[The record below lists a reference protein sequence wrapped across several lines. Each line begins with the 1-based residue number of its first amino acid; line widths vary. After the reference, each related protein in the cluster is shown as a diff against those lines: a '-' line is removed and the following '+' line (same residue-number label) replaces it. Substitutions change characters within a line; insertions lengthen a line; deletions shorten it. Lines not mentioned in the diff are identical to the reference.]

1 MLTFGT
7 QLSPLLASTNTVLNH
22 KGCLKMLDLK
32 RMAPKVLR
40 LRIRGNF
47 NIGKETQASEVY
59 VHLQNLL
66 RVYCP
71 VHAGVEGNGR
81 ADRLAGKATLTSGLL
96 LGRSEVLKNLRQLPA
111 GTKPRTPHHRSSGG
125 ERCGKRKHSTNVLE
139 RTRECHR
146 QSNEHWNSFK
156 GNVGETVLR
165 DRVERIWAFPSA

>member
-1 MLTFGT
+1 MLNLESLRV
-7 QLSPLLASTNTVLNH
+7 LSKEKELFRYEYSAIDLWIH

-66 RVYCP
+66 WVYCP

-96 LGRSEVLKNLRQLPA
+96 LGRSEVLKNLRHYLRAQNQGRHTIDRLE
-111 GTKPRTPHHRSSGG
+111 
-125 ERCGKRKHSTNVLE
+125 ERG
-139 RTRECHR
+139 
-146 QSNEHWNSFK
+146 
-156 GNVGETVLR
+156 
-165 DRVERIWAFPSA
+165 VER